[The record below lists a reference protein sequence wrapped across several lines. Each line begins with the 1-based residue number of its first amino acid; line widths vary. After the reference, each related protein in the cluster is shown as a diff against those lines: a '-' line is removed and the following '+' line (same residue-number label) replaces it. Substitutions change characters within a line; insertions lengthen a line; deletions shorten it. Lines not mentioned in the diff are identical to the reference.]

1 MILAITMMMEM
12 IVTWIV
18 MMVKTLITISFSTNL
33 MMVLQEMII
42 EVLMANM
49 M

>member
-1 MILAITMMMEM
+1 MMMEM